1 MSVRE
6 KELLILTNKNKCTLE
21 IVNEVTTII
30 RGLSMEHRDVMYEKY
45 GFYDENYKNNPRVQ
59 SGLWD
64 GKYRFVSKGGITY
77 TMLLEEV
84 YGSIKKL
91 GYDVELDD
99 KRTGFVPDY
108 LEVDQNF
115 FSNCFDKYGNPFV
128 LRPYQCDVANLLL
141 KNMNGIVVAA
151 TSAGKGSI
159 ICSMA
164 KSMILTNNVAKV
176 IIVVPNTTLV
186 SQSYN
191 ECKQFDLDVGEF
203 SGTTKDLNHRIVV
216 STWQTLNNQPEV
228 LQQFN
233 AVIVDECH
241 SSKATC
247 LKTLLTEHAPHIAM
261 RFGVTGTM
269 PKNKAKNYMVKSC
282 LGPVRYT
289 ITAKWLQEQGYIS
302 TIDIKHLVMT
312 EKIAFDTFP
321 DYDSEV
327 AYLSRP
333 YRIAKIAEFINLY
346 CEQNPSKNILCLV
359 NHKKVGHMMEQ
370 MIEADFYVDG
380 DVKPPK
386 KRVAIFNRYSK
397 EDGLKGVATFG
408 VAFIGLSQD
417 RIHTMFIVDVGKSF
431 IKVIQSVGRGLRKG
445 GGKCH
450 IDVYDVSS
458 SLFWALKH
466 RKDRNAF
473 YDEAEYPHSVLKVDV
488 D

>member
-1 MSVRE
+1 MFDQE
-6 KELLILTNKNKCTLE
+6 KELFKLTKCTLE

-30 RGLSMEHRDVMYEKY
+30 RGLTHDHRELLHEQY
-45 GFYDENYKNNPRVQ
+45 GFHDENYRNNPRFQ

-84 YGSIKKL
+84 YSSILKL
-91 GYDVELDD
+91 GYEIVLDD
-99 KRTGFVPDY
+99 KRTGFVPEFY
-108 LEVDQNF
+108 EVNEDF
-115 FSNCFDKYGNPFV
+115 FSDCCDKYGNPFQ
-128 LRPYQCDVANLLL
+128 LRPYQCKVANLLL

-164 KSMILTNNVAKV
+164 KSMISNNNKGKV
-176 IIVVPNTTLV
+176 IIIVPNTTLV
-186 SQSYN
+186 SQSFN
-191 ECKQFDLDVGEF
+191 ECKQFNLDVGEF
-203 SGTTKDLNHRIVV
+203 SGTTKDLDHRVVV

-228 LQQFN
+228 LQLFN

-241 SSKATC
+241 SAKANC
-247 LKTLLTEHAPHIAM
+247 LKTLLSEYAPHIAM

-302 TIDIKHLVMT
+302 TIDIKHLVMM
-312 EKIAFDTFP
+312 ESIAFDSFP

-370 MIEADFYVDG
+370 MIDAHFYVDG

-386 KRVAIFNRYSK
+386 KRVEIFNRFAK
-397 EDGLKGVATFG
+397 EDGIKGVATFG

-417 RIHTMFIVDVGKSF
+417 RIHTMFIIDVGKSF

-445 GGKCH
+445 GGKNH

-458 SLFWALKH
+458 SLMWAQKH
-466 RKDRNAF
+466 RKDRNTF
-473 YDEAEYPHSVLKVDV
+473 YNEAEYPHSVLKVNV